1 MRKWKSDICGCEFD
15 VTGEP
20 FVVNACDRHLSYV
33 EALAENQAIASTI
46 QVVEHE
52 LNKEL
57 GEAKYILVEKRIKDG
72 KEEIISE
79 KELYNYLPPEKIVEV
94 IEVDGKKQ
102 YEFSGYTE
110 KELEILEKL
119 NTSED
124 AVIKG

>member
-1 MRKWKSDICGCEFD
+1 MRKWKSICGCLFD

-20 FVVNACDRHLSYV
+20 FAINACDRHLSYA
-33 EALAENQAIASTI
+33 EAIAENQAAASTI